1 MKILFWFEIAKVHGK
16 TAAQVALRFLM
27 QSGVVV
33 IPKSVH
39 ADRIK
44 ENFNLF
50 DFELTAD
57 EMNQLVKM
65 DTAMPIDWESRRSCD
80 GRGGYEMVEGQKT
93 MKKKFYCWGATG
105 TAGSAITKKLLAD
118 TDCHITKKFGTVS
131 KDNLYYEWITG
142 NQSSGS
148 SANVVDTL
156 ITKWVGKQRSSM
168 G

>member
-1 MKILFWFEIAKVHGK
+1 MGWTVPLILES

-65 DTAMPIDWESRRSCD
+65 DTAMPMIGNPEDPA
-80 GRGGYEMVEGQKT
+80 MVEEA
-93 MKKKFYCWGATG
+93 MKW
-105 TAGSAITKKLLAD
+105 
-118 TDCHITKKFGTVS
+118 
-131 KDNLYYEWITG
+131 
-142 NQSSGS
+142 
-148 SANVVDTL
+148 
-156 ITKWVGKQRSSM
+156 
-168 G
+168 